1 MVFNR
6 FLGCLWDMDGVL
18 VDTGPFHF
26 DSWKE
31 ILPRFNIPFSDTLFR
46 KTFGMNNFGVISVLQ
61 GEPPTPERLEEIAGL
76 KEEVFRSKIRGQ
88 VALLPGVHQWLER
101 FKELGIQQAVASS
114 APQANIDSLLDE
126 LKIRNYFRAI
136 VSGEKMPGKPD
147 PSVFLIAAKECQVLP
162 GECVVIEDAV
172 AGVEAARQAGMKC
185 IAVTTTNPANLLRKA
200 GLIVSSLEE
209 LSEEDIKSLF
219 L

>member
-1 MVFNR
+1 
-6 FLGCLWDMDGVL
+6 MDGVL